1 MNCQIINRFLSCVLV
16 NLTHLAHFLLS
27 YAPLTMQND
36 KGEFVDLYL
45 PRSCDVS
52 NQTIGAKDHASISLR
67 FVEVD
72 KKTGRMNGKYKT
84 FNISGAI
91 RTMGECDDSLNR
103 LAVKE
108 GILPK

>member
-1 MNCQIINRFLSCVLV
+1 
-16 NLTHLAHFLLS
+16 
-27 YAPLTMQND
+27 MQNEA
-36 KGEFVDLYL
+36 GEFVDLYI

-67 FVEVD
+67 LVEVD
-72 KKTGRMNGKYKT
+72 KKTGRMNGKFRT

-103 LAVKE
+103 LAVKANM
-108 GILPK
+108 LPKDFCANL

>member
-1 MNCQIINRFLSCVLV
+1 
-16 NLTHLAHFLLS
+16 
-27 YAPLTMQND
+27 MQNEA
-36 KGEFVDLYL
+36 GEFVDLYI

-67 FVEVD
+67 LVEVD
-72 KKTGRMNGKYKT
+72 KKTGRMNGKFRT

-103 LAVKE
+103 LAVKANM
-108 GILPK
+108 LPKYDFTF